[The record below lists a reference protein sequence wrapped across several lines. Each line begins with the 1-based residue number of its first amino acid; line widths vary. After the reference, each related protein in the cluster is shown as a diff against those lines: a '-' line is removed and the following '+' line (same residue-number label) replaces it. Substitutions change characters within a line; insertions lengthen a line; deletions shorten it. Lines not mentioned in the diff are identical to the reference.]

1 MLVFIMGVY
10 KRHELTEIV
19 LDYYRELQKKYP
31 FKIVIAGSEGE
42 SSRALCHGFDY
53 IEVEN
58 FPISNKNN
66 AMMLK
71 AKEFNP
77 DAVVLLGS
85 DNMICEN
92 TLKFYYKLV
101 KQKEANVVG
110 FYDVY
115 FYSTEHEMLVH
126 FDSGMKSYGAGRYY
140 PRTVLDKLNF
150 KGWTGSYD
158 RGLDGNNMR
167 NMIAHGITS
176 RVVKLIDS
184 DLFLVDVKHN
194 FSISNKNII
203 FMGKQVNNKIMARK
217 KIPVEKLDALP
228 IKKNIMKLD
237 ESDKSIF
244 ESAKNVDE
252 PLKLEANKIYTFVS
266 NGKSRFLV
274 AGLYQLSGYECEIFI
289 KKGYGELK

>member
-1 MLVFIMGVY
+1 MLSLFFCIFVFMLVFIMGVY

-42 SSRALCHGFDY
+42 SSLALCHGFDY

-71 AKEFNP
+71 AREFNP
-77 DAVVLLGS
+77 DAVVLIGS
-85 DNMICEN
+85 DNMICEE
-92 TLKFYYKLV
+92 TLKFYYDLIE
-101 KQKEANVVG
+101 QKESNVVG

-115 FYSTEHEMLVH
+115 FYSTEHEALVH
-126 FDSGMKSYGAGRYY
+126 FDSGNKSYGAGRYY
-140 PRTVLDKLNF
+140 PRTVLDKLDF

-176 RVVKLIDS
+176 RVVKLIEN

-203 FMGKQVNNKIMARK
+203 FMGKQVNKGIMARK
-217 KIPVEKLDALP
+217 KIPVEKLDELP
-228 IKKNIMKLD
+228 IEKNIIVDKEALKTDLDYKKN
-237 ESDKSIF
+237 
-244 ESAKNVDE
+244 
-252 PLKLEANKIYTFVS
+252 YTFNS
-266 NGKSRFLV
+266 NGKSKFIK
-274 AGLYQLSGYECEIFI
+274 AGEHTFNGYECEIFT
-289 KKGYGELK
+289 KKGYGHVI

>member
-1 MLVFIMGVY
+1 
-10 KRHELTEIV
+10 
-19 LDYYRELQKKYP
+19 
-31 FKIVIAGSEGE
+31 
-42 SSRALCHGFDY
+42 
-53 IEVEN
+53 
-58 FPISNKNN
+58 
-66 AMMLK
+66 
-71 AKEFNP
+71 
-77 DAVVLLGS
+77 
-85 DNMICEN
+85 
-92 TLKFYYKLV
+92 
-101 KQKEANVVG
+101 
-110 FYDVY
+110 
-115 FYSTEHEMLVH
+115 MLVH

-184 DLFLVDVKHN
+184 ELFLVDVKHN

-203 FMGKQVNNKIMARK
+203 FMGKQLNNKIMARK

-228 IKKNIMKLD
+228 IKKNIIKLD

-244 ESAKNVDE
+244 EAAKNVDE